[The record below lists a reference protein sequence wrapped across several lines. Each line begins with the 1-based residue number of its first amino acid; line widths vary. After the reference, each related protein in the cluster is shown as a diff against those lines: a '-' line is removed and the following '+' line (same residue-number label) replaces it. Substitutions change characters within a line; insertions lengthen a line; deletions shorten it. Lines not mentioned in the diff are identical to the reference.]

1 MIDAYILI
9 QVQPGESGRQV
20 SRQVAAIRGV
30 DSAEDVSGPYDVIA
44 RASGRSLDELGKAVV
59 GTIQGID
66 GVLRTLV
73 CPVVRLG

>member
-9 QVQPGESGRQV
+9 QVQPGGWGRHV
-20 SRQVAAIRGV
+20 SRNVAAIQGV
-30 DSAEDVSGPYDVIA
+30 ESAEDVSGPYDVIA
-44 RASGRSLDELGKAVV
+44 QASDRRLDELGKAVV

-73 CPVVRLG
+73 CPVVWLG